1 MMTAPAP
8 RAASSTDRSND
19 VKNAAKII
27 DRPALDI
34 AINQSAWR
42 LDDSEALRRTLLE
55 LLRPALKAGQAEIRR
70 RLECGESSGR
80 ASVCET
86 TYLVDQVVC
95 ALFRAGI
102 THAYPITNPTTGE
115 LFCLAAT
122 GGYGRGEMA
131 PFSDVDLLFL
141 LPYKQTSRAEQ
152 IVEFMLYVLWDLGLK
167 VGHAV
172 RSVDDCIRLS
182 RKDLT
187 IRTAL
192 LESRFLIGHEPLFEE
207 LRARFGR
214 EVVHGT
220 APQFIRDK
228 LAERDERHTRWGD
241 SRYVLEPN
249 VKEGKGGLRDL
260 HTLFWIFKYAYQ
272 ANDAQ
277 ELVGKGVFTPEEAAR
292 FAKAQD
298 FLWTVRCH
306 LHAVTGRP
314 EDRVTFDVQKEIASR
329 LHYTDHVGT
338 QGVERF
344 MKHYFLIAKDVG
356 DLTRVLCAHLESETK
371 RPAGFSI
378 LRHLSA
384 AQKEIEGFRND
395 GGRLSVVYDRQFR
408 DTPIDMI
415 RLFAVRHRHKLDIH
429 PQALRL
435 IARDLKAIGN
445 KLRADAEANR
455 LFLEILTSQADPAPT
470 LRMMNE
476 AGVLGRFI
484 PDFGRVVAQMQFDMY
499 HCYTVDEHTLF
510 AVGIVHEIEAG
521 KLREELPLATQLFDH
536 IRADASSR
544 RALYGAMFLH
554 DVCKGR
560 GGDHSILGA
569 RAARKICPRWGF
581 TAEETETV
589 AWLVRWHL
597 AMSDAAFKRDLEDP
611 KTIEDMA
618 ALVRSPQRLR
628 LLLILT
634 VSDIRAVGPG
644 RWNNWKASLLRQIYH
659 RTNDRLTG
667 GLDAESAERQVA
679 AVRGQVATQL
689 AADKSAPKTTGHK
702 TASWTAGEIEAV
714 LGRGY
719 PAWWLGFPV
728 ETLTAQAAFMLRA
741 EREGRKLAVDI
752 QAQKRRDVATVT
764 VYTQDHAGLFSRLAG
779 AIAASGASIVD
790 ARIFTMANGMAL
802 DVFTIQDTRGVT
814 PEALGTLDRLPDI
827 LERALGGR
835 LNVQREL
842 TKRRAAAKSKAKL
855 FGVPARVMVDNTA
868 SKQHTVIEI
877 NGQDRVGLLYDL
889 TRTLT
894 RMNLQ
899 ISSAKISTYGSS
911 VVDVFYVKD
920 LFGMKVTHEG
930 KLGQI
935 RRALEEALREGQAE
949 AA

>member
-1 MMTAPAP
+1 M
-8 RAASSTDRSND
+8 SGL
-19 VKNAAKII
+19 KNPAKII
-27 DRPALDI
+27 DRPALDA
-34 AINQSAWR
+34 AIDSAASKGGE
-42 LDDSEALRRTLLE
+42 SEPLRRALLE
-55 LLRPALKAGQAEIRR
+55 LLRPVLKAGQAEIRR
-70 RLECGESSGR
+70 RLESGDSGGR
-80 ASVCET
+80 DSVRET
-86 TYLVDQVVC
+86 TFLIDEIVC

-102 THAYPITNPTTGE
+102 THAYPIINPTTGE
-115 LFCLAAT
+115 LFCLAGT

-192 LESRFLIGHEPLFEE
+192 LESRFLAGHAPLFEE
-207 LRARFGR
+207 LRSRFAK
-214 EVVHGT
+214 EIVHGT
-220 APQFIRDK
+220 APLFIRDK

-249 VKEGKGGLRDL
+249 VKEGKGSLRDL

-272 ANDAQ
+272 ANDAS

-292 FAKAQD
+292 FVKAQD

-306 LHAVTGRP
+306 LHALTGRA
-314 EDRVTFDVQKEIASR
+314 EDRVTFDVQKEIAAR
-329 LHYTDHVGT
+329 LHYTDHAGT

-371 RPAGFSI
+371 RPAGFAL
-378 LRHLSA
+378 LRRIA

-395 GGRLSVVYDRQFR
+395 GGRLSVMFDRQFK
-408 DTPIDMI
+408 DNPVEMI

-429 PQALRL
+429 PVALRL
-435 IARDLKAIGN
+435 IARDLKAITLKVRN
-445 KLRADAEANR
+445 DPEANR
-455 LFLEILTSQADPAPT
+455 LFVEILTSQADPAPT

-510 AVGIVHEIEAG
+510 AVAGIHGIETGAF
-521 KLREELPLATQLFDH
+521 REELPLASQLFDH
-536 IRADASSR
+536 IRSDPSSR
-544 RALYGAMFLH
+544 RALYAAMFLH
-554 DVCKGR
+554 DIAKGR

-569 RAARKICPRWGF
+569 RVARKICPRWGF
-581 TAEETETV
+581 TPEETETV

-634 VSDIRAVGPG
+634 AADIRAVGPG
-644 RWNNWKASLLRQIYH
+644 RWNNWKATLLRQIYY
-659 RTNDRLTG
+659 RTNDYLTG
-667 GLDAESAERQVA
+667 GLSAETAERRVADARAQVETVLTA
-679 AVRGQVATQL
+679 DSATQW
-689 AADKSAPKTTGHK
+689 KPT
-702 TASWTAGEIEAV
+702 EIATV
-714 LGRGY
+714 LERGY
-719 PAWWLGFPV
+719 PAYWLGFPI
-728 ETLTAQAAFMLRA
+728 ETLATQASFMLKA
-741 EREGRKLAVDI
+741 ERDGRKLAVDI
-752 QAQKRRDVATVT
+752 QAHKRRDVATVT
-764 VYTQDHAGLFSRLAG
+764 VYTQDHAGLFARLAG
-779 AIAASGASIVD
+779 AIAASGTSIVD
-790 ARIFTMANGMAL
+790 ARIFTMSNGMAL
-802 DVFTIQDTRGVT
+802 DVFTIQDPRGAV

-827 LERALGGR
+827 LEKVLAGR
-835 LNVQREL
+835 LNVGREL
-842 TKRRAAAKSKAKL
+842 NKRRAAARSKAKL
-855 FGVPARVMVDNTA
+855 FDIPHRVMVDNTA
-868 SKQHTVIEI
+868 SKQHTVIEV
-877 NGQDRVGLLYDL
+877 NGRDRIGLLYDL

-894 RMNLQ
+894 RLNLQ
-899 ISSAKISTYGSS
+899 IASAKIGTYGAT

-935 RRALEEALREGQAE
+935 RKELEDALAETPPQQA
-949 AA
+949 A

>member
-1 MMTAPAP
+1 MTLLSAETPP
-8 RAASSTDRSND
+8 PSDLSQT
-19 VKNAAKII
+19 VQNAEQII
-27 DRPALDI
+27 DRIALDR
-34 AINQSAWR
+34 AIDQTAWR
-42 LDDSEALRRTLLE
+42 IGDSEHLRRTLLE
-55 LLRPALKAGQAEIRR
+55 MLRPVLKAGQAEIRR
-70 RLECGESSGR
+70 RLESGASGGR
-80 ASVCET
+80 ASVSET
-86 TYLVDQVVC
+86 TYLVDQLVC

-102 THAYPITNPTTGE
+102 THAYPIVNPTTGE
-115 LFCLAAT
+115 LFCLAGT

-131 PFSDVDLLFL
+131 PLSDVDLLFL
-141 LPYKQTSRAEQ
+141 LPYKQTSRVEQ
-152 IVEFMLYVLWDLGLK
+152 LVEFMLYVLWDLGLK

-207 LRARFGR
+207 LRARFAR

-272 ANDAQ
+272 VDTAH
-277 ELVGKGVFTPEEAAR
+277 ELVGRGVFTPEEAAR

-306 LHAVTGRP
+306 LHALTGRA
-314 EDRVTFDVQKEIASR
+314 EDRLTFDVQKEISSR
-329 LHYTDHVGT
+329 LHYTDHAGT

-371 RPAGFSI
+371 RPAGFAL
-378 LRHLSA
+378 LRHLQT

-395 GGRLSVVYDRQFR
+395 AGRLSVLHDRQFR
-408 DTPIDMI
+408 DNPVDMI

-435 IARDLKAIGN
+435 ISRDLKAIGN
-445 KLRADAEANR
+445 KVRADAEANR
-455 LFLEILTSQADPAPT
+455 LFVEILSSPADPAPT

-476 AGVLGRFI
+476 AGVLGRFV

-544 RALYGAMFLH
+544 RALYAAMFLH
-554 DVCKGR
+554 DVAKGR
-560 GGDHSILGA
+560 GGDHSILGS
-569 RAARKICPRWGF
+569 RVARKVCPRWGF

-618 ALVRSPQRLR
+618 VLVRSPQRLR

-634 VSDIRAVGPG
+634 ASDIRAVGPG
-644 RWNNWKASLLRQIYH
+644 RWNNWKASLLRQLYH
-659 RTNDRLTG
+659 RTNDQLTG
-667 GLDAESAERQVA
+667 GLDTESAERRVA
-679 AVRGQVATQL
+679 ALREQVSAL
-689 AADKSAPKTTGHK
+689 LLADK
-702 TASWTAGEIEAV
+702 TAGGKGGKAGGWTADEIASV

-719 PAWWLGFPV
+719 PAYWLGFPP
-728 ETLTAQAAFMLRA
+728 ETLAAQGAFMLRA

-779 AIAASGASIVD
+779 AVAASGASIVD
-790 ARIFTMANGMAL
+790 ARIFTMSNGMAL
-802 DVFTIQDTRGVT
+802 DVFTIQDQRGAT

-827 LERALGGR
+827 LERALAGR

-842 TKRRAAAKSKAKL
+842 TKRRVAARSKTRV
-855 FGVPARVMVDNTA
+855 FDVPSRVMVDNTA
-868 SKQHTVIEI
+868 SKNHTVIEI
-877 NGQDRVGLLYDL
+877 NGRDRIGLLYEL

-894 RMNLQ
+894 RLNLQ
-899 ISSAKISTYGSS
+899 IASAKIGTYGSA

-935 RRALEEALREGQAE
+935 RRALEEALREGQSE